1 MGMVFDRE
9 TARQYAAWARGPQ
22 GRAMDRWLETC
33 LPSLLAVHHGERV
46 LDIGCGEGSHL
57 LLLKGLG
64 LDISGVDASP
74 YMINRARERLGRRCT
89 LKTGMAEA
97 LPFEDNAFDLSVMI
111 QTLELVENPLE
122 ALREAGRVTRRAV
135 FVGGMNS
142 VSWSGLRRRMRKM
155 VRSSPLDGCRFYNLW
170 ELKRVM
176 RSALG
181 PVPVAWHS
189 SQGVPGPIA
198 RLCGAVSGCRP
209 ERPLPFGAYVGL
221 VATIIYRVRTDNQPV
236 KVPVGRARRSVPS
249 GATMGHMGAG
259 GGAQR
264 HERSRSV

>member
-1 MGMVFDRE
+1 MGMVFDKE

-33 LPSLLAVHHGERV
+33 LPLLLAVHRGERV

-57 LLLKGLG
+57 LLLKELG

-89 LKTGMAEA
+89 LKTGAAED

-111 QTLELVENPLE
+111 HTLEFIEDPLE

-142 VSWSGLRRRMRKM
+142 VSWSGLRRRMRRM
-155 VRSSPLDGCRFYNLW
+155 VRSLAPGRLPVLQSLGAQGDHAVRP
-170 ELKRVM
+170 
-176 RSALG
+176 RSRARDVAL
-181 PVPVAWHS
+181 
-189 SQGVPGPIA
+189 VPGGSRADRTALRGPFPAGRI
-198 RLCGAVSGCRP
+198 

-236 KVPVGRARRSVPS
+236 KVPVRP
-249 GATMGHMGAG
+249 G
-259 GGAQR
+259 GTIRAQR
-264 HERSRSV
+264 GDHGTDGGRRRGPAS